1 MMEEDDIKAII
12 SNEMSNC
19 SGDEW
24 VDRKRLAMAYYNGHE
39 PRPSGIKGRS
49 EVVSTDVSDAVE
61 WLIPNIIESL
71 SGKSV
76 KFMPMSAQDEDQADL
91 ETDFTHFVF
100 SEENNGFLNLYEAT
114 KDALLTGVGVL
125 KIFYDDN
132 PERVVERY
140 SGLSEPQLQALL
152 SDPMIEVTEIERSE
166 TDGTAVTAAR
176 ITRQGR
182 VMVEA
187 VPAEEFRVN
196 DDADSL
202 DLTDARFVAHTTRR
216 TASDLLRA
224 GYDPDVIA
232 DAQQGYL
239 DRTVG
244 DETHSG
250 LDIDESQKLIVVTE
264 AFLSMDINEDG
275 ISELCKVTCIGE
287 SEIDAILDIE
297 EIVEIPFVAMSAT
310 PMPHQFLGLSVF
322 ERLKQVQDIK
332 TAVLRSTLDSFYQSV
347 NRIKVVQEGQVNID
361 DLLVNRP
368 GGIIRAKGHNAVT
381 ELGGT
386 FFGGEALQLLQYADV
401 QKEARVG
408 VSPDMAG
415 QSNLVNNESAHGVE
429 RMMSAKEMLVN
440 LMVRSIAE
448 TGVRPAYKMIRD
460 LMVRFQNG
468 MVPYKFKGNWMNVD
482 PSTWGER
489 SRMMVTVGAGAGDS
503 QKKLMA
509 LQTLFQTQMQFKQM
523 PDNVMVDTKQLFN
536 SLDDMVELADLGEA
550 EKYFMN
556 PDTQEGQMFAQNKAQ
571 QDQAAQQEMMQKEQ
585 MQIQMQQQ
593 ALQAQQ
599 TVAQAEM
606 QKAQATMQNGQLKE
620 QINAM
625 KAQHT
630 QELEQLK
637 TALQSAKDS
646 SRQAFDYDKLK
657 TDTALKLT
665 ELETNSKMQLERELQ
680 ANKESLNGSGR
691 ATDKGSEK
699 GQASKEGTVSN

>member
-125 KIFYDDN
+125 KIFYDDA

-152 SDPMIEVTEIERSE
+152 ADPMIEVTEIERSE

-347 NRIKVVQEGQVNID
+347 NRIKVVHEGQVNID

-620 QINAM
+620 QINAIE
-625 KAQHT
+625 AQHK
-630 QELEQLK
+630 QEIEQMK
-637 TALQSAKDS
+637 TALQAAKDS
-646 SRQAFDYDKLK
+646 AKQAFDYDKLK

>member
-1 MMEEDDIKAII
+1 MMEEDEIKAIV
-12 SNEMSNC
+12 SNEMMNC
-19 SGDEW
+19 AGDEW
-24 VDRKRLAMAYYNGHE
+24 VNRKEIANEYYHGRY
-39 PRPSGIKGRS
+39 PKPSGIKGRS
-49 EVVSTDVSDAVE
+49 EVVSTDVADAVH
-61 WLIPNIIESL
+61 WLLPNIVESL

-76 KFMPMSAQDEDQADL
+76 KFMPMSAMDEDQADL

-100 SEENNGFLNLYEAT
+100 NEENSGFLNLYEAT

-125 KIFYDDN
+125 KIYYDDA

-140 SGLSEPQLQALL
+140 SGLSEPQLEALL
-152 SDPMIEVTEIERSE
+152 ADPAIEVTEIERSE
-166 TDGTAVTAAR
+166 TEGTAVTVAR
-176 ITRQGR
+176 ITRYGKVR
-182 VMVEA
+182 VEA

-202 DLTDARFVAHTTRR
+202 DLKDARFVAHTTRR

-224 GYDPDVIA
+224 GYDPETIA
-232 DAQQGYL
+232 DAQQGSL
-239 DRTVG
+239 NRGT
-244 DETHSG
+244 DEHHHVT
-250 LDIDESQKLIVVTE
+250 DIDDSQKLIVVTE
-264 AFLSMDINEDG
+264 AYLSMDINEDG

-297 EIVEIPFVAMSAT
+297 EIAEIPFVAMST
-310 PMPHQFLGLSVF
+310 MPMPHQFLGNSVF
-322 ERLKQVQDIK
+322 DRLKQVQDIK

-347 NRIKVVQEGQVNID
+347 NRIKVVQEGAVNID

-368 GGIIRAKGHNAVT
+368 GGIIRAKGHNAVQ

-401 QKEARVG
+401 QKQSRVG

-415 QSNLVNNESAHGVE
+415 QNNLVNNESAHGVE
-429 RMMSAKEMLVN
+429 RMMSAQEMLVN
-440 LMVRSIAE
+440 LMVRAIAE
-448 TGVRPAYKMIRD
+448 TGLRPAYKMIRD

-468 MVPYKFKGNWMNVD
+468 CVPYKFKGNWMNVD
-482 PSTWGER
+482 PSTWGDR
-489 SRMMVTVGAGAGDS
+489 SRMMVTVGAGAGDDAM
-503 QKKLMA
+503 KLNSLM
-509 LQTLFQTQMQFKQM
+509 QIFQTQMQFKQM
-523 PDNVMVDTKQLFN
+523 PDNVLVDTKQLYN
-536 SLDDMVELADLGEA
+536 ALDDMVGLADLGEA

-556 PDTQEGQMFAQNKAQ
+556 PNGPEGQQFAQMKAQ
-571 QDQAAQQEMMQKEQ
+571 QDQQAQQEMMQKEQ

-593 ALQAQQ
+593 ALQSQMQ
-599 TVAQAEM
+599 VAQAE
-606 QKAQATMQNGQLKE
+606 QTKAQATLQNGQLKE

-625 KAQHT
+625 EAQHKAEIEAMKT
-630 QELEQLK
+630 QL
-637 TALQSAKDS
+637 TAAKDS
-646 SRQAFDYDKLK
+646 AKQAFDYDKLR

-699 GQASKEGTVSN
+699 GQASEERPNPD

>member
-1 MMEEDDIKAII
+1 MMDEDEIKAII
-12 SNEMSNC
+12 SNEMMNC
-19 SGDEW
+19 AGDEW
-24 VDRKRLAMAYYNGHE
+24 VNRKQVAMDYYHGRLPA
-39 PRPSGIKGRS
+39 PSGIKGRS
-49 EVVSTDVSDAVE
+49 EVVSTDVADAVE
-61 WLIPNIIESL
+61 WILPNIVESL
-71 SGKSV
+71 SGKAV
-76 KFMPMSAQDEDQADL
+76 NFMPMSAMDEDQADL
-91 ETDFTHFVF
+91 ETDFTQFVF
-100 SEENNGFLNLYEAT
+100 NEENSGFLNLYEAT

-125 KIFYDDN
+125 KIWYDDN

-140 SGLSEPQLQALL
+140 SGLTEPQLEALL
-152 SDPMIEVTEIERSE
+152 ADPMMEVTEITRSE

-176 ITRQGR
+176 ITRQGK

-202 DLTDARFVAHTTRR
+202 DLSDARFVAHTRRR

-224 GYDPDVIA
+224 GYDPEAIA
-232 DAQQGYL
+232 EAQQGYL
-239 DRTVG
+239 DR
-244 DETHSG
+244 G
-250 LDIDESQKLIVVTE
+250 LDEHHHVTDIDDSQKLIVVTE
-264 AFLSMDINEDG
+264 AYLEMDINEDG
-275 ISELCKVTCIGE
+275 ISEMCKVTCIGE
-287 SEIDAILDIE
+287 SQIDAILDIE
-297 EIVEIPFVAMSAT
+297 EICEVPFVAMSAT

-361 DLLVNRP
+361 DLLINRP

-401 QKEARVG
+401 QKESRVG

-415 QSNLVNNESAHGVE
+415 QNQLINNESAHGVE

-460 LMVRFQNG
+460 LMVRYQNG
-468 MVPYKFKGNWMNVD
+468 MVPFKFKGNWVNVD

-489 SRMMVTVGAGAGDS
+489 SRMMVNVGAGAGDD
-503 QKKLMA
+503 QAKLMA
-509 LQTLFQTQMQFKQM
+509 LQTLFQTQMQMKQM

-536 SLDDMVELADLGEA
+536 ALDDMVGLADLGEA

-556 PDTQEGQMFAQNKAQ
+556 PDTPEGQQYAQMKAQN
-571 QDQAAQQEMMQKEQ
+571 DQAAQQEMMAKEKMQLDMQ
-585 MQIQMQQQ
+585 MQ

-599 TVAQAEM
+599 KVADAEM
-606 QKAQATMQNGQLKE
+606 QKAQATLMNGQLKE

-625 KAQHT
+625 KAQAT
-630 QELEQLK
+630 AEIESLK
-637 TALQSAKDS
+637 TQLQAAKDAAKQS
-646 SRQAFDYDKLK
+646 FDYDKLK

-665 ELETNSKMQLERELQ
+665 EMETNAKMQLERELQ

-691 ATDKGSEK
+691 SASKGSEK
-699 GQASKEGTVSN
+699 GQASAKGTVPN

>member
-24 VDRKRLAMAYYNGHE
+24 VDRKRLAMAYYEGHE

-100 SEENNGFLNLYEAT
+100 SEENNGFLNLYEAV

-125 KIFYDDN
+125 KIFYDDA

-152 SDPMIEVTEIERSE
+152 ADPMIEVTEIERSE

-202 DLTDARFVAHTTRR
+202 DLTNARFVAHTTRR

-250 LDIDESQKLIVVTE
+250 LDIDDSQKLIVVTE
-264 AFLSMDINEDG
+264 AFLSMDINGDG

-509 LQTLFQTQMQFKQM
+509 LQALFQTQMQFKQM

-556 PDTQEGQMFAQNKAQ
+556 PDTQEGQQFAQNKAQ
-571 QDQAAQQEMMQKEQ
+571 QDQQAQQQMMQQQEQ
-585 MQIQMQQQ
+585 QLQMQQQ
-593 ALQAQQ
+593 ALQAQMQVAAAEQ
-599 TVAQAEM
+599 T
-606 QKAQATMQNGQLKE
+606 KAQATLQNGQLKE

-625 KAQHT
+625 KAQHN
-630 QELEQLK
+630 QELEQMK
-637 TALQSAKDS
+637 AALQAAKDS
-646 SRQAFDYDKLK
+646 AKQAFDYDKLK

-691 ATDKGSEK
+691 ATAKGSEK
-699 GQASKEGTVSN
+699 GQASKERTVPN

>member
-24 VDRKRLAMAYYNGHE
+24 VNRKRLAMDYYNGHE
-39 PRPSGIKGRS
+39 PKPSGIKGRS

-76 KFMPMSAQDEDQADL
+76 KFMPMSAMDEDQADL

-125 KIFYDDN
+125 KIYYDDA

-152 SDPMIEVTEIERSE
+152 SDPMMEVTEIERSE

-244 DETHSG
+244 DEHHHVM
-250 LDIDESQKLIVVTE
+250 DIDDSQKLIVVTE

-401 QKEARVG
+401 QKESRVG

-415 QSNLVNNESAHGVE
+415 QSNLDNNESAHGVE

-556 PDTQEGQMFAQNKAQ
+556 PDTQEGQQFAQQKQ
-571 QDQAAQQEMMQKEQ
+571 QADQQQQQQMMQQQEQQ
-585 MQIQMQQQ
+585 LQMQQQ
-593 ALQAQQ
+593 ALQAQMQ
-599 TVAQAEM
+599 VAQAE
-606 QKAQATMQNGQLKE
+606 QTKAQATMQNGQLKE

-630 QELEQLK
+630 QEIEQMK
-637 TALQSAKDS
+637 TALTAAKDS
-646 SRQAFDYDKLK
+646 AKQAFDYDKLK

-691 ATDKGSEK
+691 ATDKGSKK
-699 GQASKEGTVSN
+699 GQASEEGTVPN

>member
-1 MMEEDDIKAII
+1 
-12 SNEMSNC
+12 
-19 SGDEW
+19 
-24 VDRKRLAMAYYNGHE
+24 
-39 PRPSGIKGRS
+39 
-49 EVVSTDVSDAVE
+49 
-61 WLIPNIIESL
+61 
-71 SGKSV
+71 
-76 KFMPMSAQDEDQADL
+76 
-91 ETDFTHFVF
+91 
-100 SEENNGFLNLYEAT
+100 
-114 KDALLTGVGVL
+114 
-125 KIFYDDN
+125 
-132 PERVVERY
+132 
-140 SGLSEPQLQALL
+140 
-152 SDPMIEVTEIERSE
+152 
-166 TDGTAVTAAR
+166 
-176 ITRQGR
+176 
-182 VMVEA
+182 MVEA

-202 DLTDARFVAHTTRR
+202 DLTQARFVAHTTRR

-620 QINAM
+620 QINAIE
-625 KAQHT
+625 AQHK
-630 QELEQLK
+630 QEIEQMK
-637 TALQSAKDS
+637 TALQAAKDS
-646 SRQAFDYDKLK
+646 AKQAFDYDKLK